1 MVALQKIM
9 KEKEFLFFCQS
20 YEETLKYA
28 DSNSIIYC
36 DPPYYGLNTTYY
48 EKWGKDFE
56 IALNKE
62 LNKYSSSK
70 IISTWK
76 NNGSIEN
83 EMIPLYWSDYNIKLI
98 EHQYIV
104 GPKKENRPKV
114 IEALLFK

>member
-1 MVALQKIM
+1 MNLNEKDYGQDIKIT
-9 KEKEFLFFCQS
+9 KCKKITDCFVVNKT
-20 YEETLKYA
+20 Y
-28 DSNSIIYC
+28 SNLINNVISI
-36 DPPYYGLNTTYY
+36 
-48 EKWGKDFE
+48 
-56 IALNKE
+56 KE
-62 LNKYSSSK
+62 LNKYPSSK

-76 NNGSIEN
+76 TNGSIEN